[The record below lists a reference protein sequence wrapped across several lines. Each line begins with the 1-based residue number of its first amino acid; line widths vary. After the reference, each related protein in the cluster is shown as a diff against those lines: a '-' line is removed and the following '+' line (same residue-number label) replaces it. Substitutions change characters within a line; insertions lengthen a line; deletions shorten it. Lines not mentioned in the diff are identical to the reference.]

1 MMKYKIDNN
10 KVYVKLD
17 KNDLIN
23 QSLLDLS
30 NDLSLNFVWLNGIG
44 AIKNPE
50 MGYFDIDRKDY
61 DRKIFNGDYEL
72 TSYMGNISLKD
83 GERFIHS
90 HISFSD
96 SKYNVFGGHLFDA
109 KISAAGEFI
118 LFLGNKNINRYFD
131 NDVGLFFWKCEEE

>member
-1 MMKYKIDNN
+1 MVKY
-10 KVYVKLD
+10 
-17 KNDLIN
+17 
-23 QSLLDLS
+23 LDLS
-30 NDLSLNFVWLNGIG
+30 NDLSLNFIWLNGVG

-50 MGYFDIDRKDY
+50 MGYFDINRKDY

-72 TSYMGNISLKD
+72 ISYMGNIALKD

-96 SKYNVFGGHLFDA
+96 SKYNVFGGHLIDA

-118 LFLGNKNINRYFD
+118 LFSDSLANLSFLKSS
-131 NDVGLFFWKCEEE
+131 LA

>member
-44 AIKNPE
+44 AIKNPQ

>member
-44 AIKNPE
+44 AIKNPQ

-61 DRKIFNGDYEL
+61 DRKIFNGEYEL
-72 TSYMGNISLKD
+72 ISYMGNISLKD

>member
-1 MMKYKIDNN
+1 MKYKIDNN

-72 TSYMGNISLKD
+72 ISYMGNISLKD

-118 LFLGNKNINRYFD
+118 LFSGDKNINRYFD
-131 NDVGLFFWKCEEE
+131 NDVGLFFWRCEEE

>member
-1 MMKYKIDNN
+1 MITIIIIITVTYFSLFVII
-10 KVYVKLD
+10 
-17 KNDLIN
+17 NDLIN

-72 TSYMGNISLKD
+72 TSYMGNISLIMVKL
-83 GERFIHS
+83 GKELLREVIGMGLGHRFS
-90 HISFSD
+90 RT
-96 SKYNVFGGHLFDA
+96 VRRLR
-109 KISAAGEFI
+109 
-118 LFLGNKNINRYFD
+118 GNTFE
-131 NDVGLFFWKCEEE
+131 V

>member
-1 MMKYKIDNN
+1 MKYKIDNN
-10 KVYVKLD
+10 KVYGKLD

-30 NDLSLNFVWLNGIG
+30 NDLSLNFVRLNGIG
-44 AIKNPE
+44 AIKNPQ

-61 DRKIFNGDYEL
+61 DRKIFNGEYEL
-72 TSYMGNISLKD
+72 ISYMGNISLKD

-96 SKYNVFGGHLFDA
+96 SKYNYCNT
-109 KISAAGEFI
+109 S
-118 LFLGNKNINRYFD
+118 
-131 NDVGLFFWKCEEE
+131 FWSMWS

>member
-1 MMKYKIDNN
+1 MKYKIDNN